1 MVVTRVSNPSGDV
14 LHWIYLDVEG
24 DQALVNNRI
33 VRGDKASALFAGS
46 LFFSET
52 KQTYYDDTTNGAN
65 KVYMLEL
72 AGAVRLSF

>member
-1 MVVTRVSNPSGDV
+1 M
-14 LHWIYLDVEG
+14 
-24 DQALVNNRI
+24 LVNNRI

-52 KQTYYDDTTNGAN
+52 KQTYCDDTTNGAD

-72 AGAVRLSF
+72 AGAVKLSF

>member
-1 MVVTRVSNPSGDV
+1 MVVTRVSNPGGDV

-24 DQALVNNRI
+24 DQVLVNNRI
-33 VRGDKASALFAGS
+33 VTGDKAGALFAGS

-52 KQTYYDDTTNGAN
+52 KQTYCDNTTNGAD

-72 AGAVRLSF
+72 AGAVKLSF